1 MGTRAELEALAR
13 FCVTTGT
20 RPLIDSTY
28 ALADARSAFERLAS
42 GDTFGKLVLTV

>member
-1 MGTRAELEALAR
+1 MGTREELEALLAL
-13 FCVTTGT
+13 CVSSGT

-28 ALADARSAFERLAS
+28 ALADARTAFERLAS